1 MAQVGADIGAT
12 IIKHLPGRM
21 TSAMRSAFRM
31 LNVGTDGT
39 QEASKFI
46 TTDANVNQGIVNV
59 TAFHLGATGS
69 EIELDATPK
78 EINEFAD
85 VSARGVTLAGATKAI
100 EETDNNKVFYLNKV
114 DGITVTLPKLSE
126 VYAGWSCKFIVKL
139 QVTSNDYVIT
149 EDGTS
154 ETNKIRG
161 GFDTGIVLT
170 ASDSPTSGGCTF
182 ITFVDSQTVAG
193 DFCIFETDGLSWFCY
208 GRTEVLA
215 GVTMT

>member
-46 TTDANVNQGIVNV
+46 TTDTNTNQGAVNV
-59 TAFHLGATGS
+59 TAFHVGATSS
-69 EIELDATPK
+69 EVELDATPK

-85 VSARGVTLAGATKAI
+85 VSARGVILITTKAV
-100 EETDNNKVFYLNKV
+100 EETDNNKVFFLNLAA
-114 DGITVTLPKLSE
+114 GFTVTLPKLSE
-126 VYAGWSCKFIVKL
+126 VYAGWSCKFIVKT
-139 QVTSNDYVIT
+139 VPTTAYIIT
-149 EDGTS
+149 EDAAS
-154 ETNKIRG
+154 ETDKIRG

-182 ITFVDSQTVAG
+182 ITFVANEADPG

-215 GVTMT
+215 AVTMT